1 MKSKLKKVWIYL
13 AIVLAVSLTIFII
26 QNINGHETD
35 IPKIV
40 FDINSG
46 VIGAILTTI
55 ITLLLLANQSEIQD
69 SQTKNSVIYEEKLKL
84 FNEFLSILSQALDDG
99 KLTATEMKKIIFSYS
114 TVRMHI
120 SPEGSKTIEA
130 AIQSIDAEFFYV
142 DENYVPRFDKYI
154 ELFNTVCNVFRKEL
168 YALKKDNALPQFE
181 FDNFYHIAF
190 KKRALKLPIY
200 KIEEVEQAYIS
211 NQNVIHF
218 DKEGVAIQFTLSKE
232 LIALI
237 PQIYEMVDQAIKQ
250 LPEHTIT
257 MRYLLNMNTV
267 NNKQYLGIFN
277 IYYYIG
283 DRQIATYGLSEKN
296 RLYFKIKLEK
306 ESVYSFES
314 DSSNVQSYSANI
326 LKDLQNVAKEK
337 PQSNPKA

>member
-13 AIVLAVSLTIFII
+13 SIILSISLTIIVI
-26 QNINGHETD
+26 QNINGHETS

-69 SQTKNSVIYEEKLKL
+69 SQTKNSIMYEEKLKL
-84 FNEFLSILSQALDDG
+84 FNEFLIILNQSLEDNN
-99 KLTATEMKKIIFSYS
+99 LTASEVKKIIFSYS

-120 SPEGSKTIEA
+120 SPEGSKTIESA
-130 AIQSIDAEFFYV
+130 LQSIDPEFFLV
-142 DENYVPRFDKYI
+142 DENNVPRFDKYI
-154 ELFNTVCNVFRKEL
+154 NLFNTICNAFRKEL
-168 YALKKDNALPQFE
+168 YNHQKENSLPDFE
-181 FDNFYHIAF
+181 FNNFYQIAF
-190 KKRALKLPIY
+190 KKRSVKLPIY
-200 KIEEVEQAYIS
+200 SIDDVHKAYL
-211 NQNVIHF
+211 NNLNVIHF
-218 DKEGVAIQFTLSKE
+218 DKLGAAIQFTLSKE

-314 DSSNVQSYSANI
+314 DASNVQSYSANI

-337 PQSNPKA
+337 PQSSPKV